1 MMQRTWVRMLLVM
14 SSVILL
20 LGVGSYLI
28 AQDRYVR
35 PGPLKNSKTI
45 IIEKGGSVAKIA
57 SHLLALDVIDNAVI
71 FRLGVEYDGLSAKLR
86 AGEYSIPAGSN
97 MRSVASI
104 LASGRTVKRRLT
116 IAEGLLTFQILE
128 AVRVAPGLTGEVQST
143 VLQEGVFLP
152 ETYFYS
158 YGDSRENLLIRMR
171 HKLRSELTRIW
182 QQRPAGSLLKT
193 PNEALVLASIIEKET
208 GRQAERTHISG
219 VFHNRLRRRMPLQS
233 DPTVAYSVTLGRSVL
248 KRPLTKS
255 DLRTTSPFNTYLSR
269 GLPPKPIANPGIAA
283 IRAAVL
289 PMKTSNLY
297 FVADGTGGHAFAQT
311 LREHNRNV
319 AKWRKSNKKKP

>member
-1 MMQRTWVRMLLVM
+1 MQRTWVRMLLVM